1 MLTVNTNVASLN
13 AQRNLGI
20 NQQSLNQSM
29 QRLSS
34 GLRINSAADDAAGLA
49 ISSGMNAQIVS
60 MNQDVRNANDAVS
73 FTQVA
78 DGALSQIGN
87 LLTTMRSLATEAAT
101 GTVSSAQRGYL
112 NSEFGRLAAEISR
125 IASATQFNGIHM
137 LNGAVKKLTIQV
149 GTTSA
154 GYDQLSVSTAK
165 MDAVTLSVT
174 GTGHTISTA
183 ASAQGMQAKIDAA
196 LSTVNAQRANL
207 GSVQNRFQ
215 IVISNLQTSIQ
226 NTTAAMSQIQ
236 DADIAAE
243 TANLTR
249 ANILSQAGA
258 SILAQAN
265 QAPQLALK
273 LLQ

>member
-20 NQQSLNQSM
+20 NQQALNQSM

-49 ISSGMNAQIVS
+49 ISSGMNAQVVS

-101 GTVSSAQRGYL
+101 GTVSIAQRGYL
-112 NSEFGRLAAEISR
+112 NSEFGRLAAEITR

-137 LNGAVKKLTIQV
+137 LNGVTSSLVIQV

-154 GYDQLSVSTAK
+154 SYDQLTISTSK
-165 MDAVTLSVT
+165 MDATTLSVT
-174 GTGHTISTA
+174 GGIA
-183 ASAQGMQAKIDAA
+183 LASAAQQMQAQIDDA
-196 LSTVNAQRANL
+196 LSKVNAQRANL

-226 NTTAAMSQIQ
+226 NTTAAQSQIQ

>member
-13 AQRNLGI
+13 AQRNLSVS
-20 NQQSLNQSM
+20 QQSLAQSM

-49 ISSGMNAQIVS
+49 ISQGMNAQVTS

-73 FTQVA
+73 FSQVA

-87 LLTTMRSLATEAAT
+87 LLTTMRALSTEAAT
-101 GTVSSAQRGYL
+101 ATVSSAQRGYL
-112 NSEFGRLAAEISR
+112 NSEFGRMATEISR

-137 LNGAVKKLTIQV
+137 LNGATKSLIIQV

-154 GYDQLSVSTAK
+154 GYDQITISTAK
-165 MDAVTLSVT
+165 MDAGTLKVNT
-174 GTGHTISTA
+174 GINAASTA
-183 ASAQGMQAKIDAA
+183 WKMQAIIDKAM
-196 LSTVNAQRANL
+196 STVNGQRANL

-215 IVISNLQTSIQ
+215 VVISNLQTAIQ
-226 NTTAAMSQIQ
+226 NTTAAQSQIQ

-243 TANLTR
+243 TANMTR
-249 ANILSQAGA
+249 SNILVQAGA

-265 QAPQLALK
+265 QTPQLALK

>member
-13 AQRNLGI
+13 AQRNLSVS
-20 NQQSLNQSM
+20 QQALGTAM

-49 ISSGMNAQIVS
+49 ISSGMNAQVTS
-60 MNQDVRNANDAVS
+60 MNQDVRNANDAIS
-73 FTQVA
+73 YSQVA

-101 GTVSSAQRGYL
+101 GTVAQSQRSYL
-112 NSEFGRLAAEISR
+112 NSEFGHLASEITR

-137 LNGAVKKLTIQV
+137 LATSTTTTIQV

-154 GYDQLSVSTAK
+154 GYDQLKISTKTMNAT
-165 MDAVTLSVT
+165 VLSM
-174 GTGHTISTA
+174 GTGI
-183 ASAQGMQAKIDAA
+183 ASAVSAQTMQAKIDKA
-196 LSTVNAQRANL
+196 LSTVNSQRANL

-215 IVISNLQTSIQ
+215 VVVSNLQTGIQ
-226 NTTAAMSQIQ
+226 NTTAAQSQIQ

-243 TANLTR
+243 TANMTR
-249 ANILSQAGA
+249 ANILTQAGA

-265 QAPQLALK
+265 QTPQLALK
-273 LLQ
+273 LLG

>member
-20 NQQSLNQSM
+20 SQQSLSQSM

-49 ISSGMNAQIVS
+49 ISSGMNAQITS

-73 FTQVA
+73 FAQVA

-101 GTVSSAQRGYL
+101 GTVSQSQRSYL
-112 NSEFGRLAAEISR
+112 NSEFGRLASEITR

-137 LNGAVKKLTIQV
+137 LTQSTTVIIQV

-154 GYDQLSVSTAK
+154 AYDQLNIVTAS
-165 MDAVTLSVT
+165 MDATTLGVADSVA
-174 GTGHTISTA
+174 IQ
-183 ASAQGMQAKIDAA
+183 ASDNARAMQATIDTA

-215 IVISNLQTSIQ
+215 VVISNLQTSIQ

-236 DADIAAE
+236 DADVAAE

-249 ANILSQAGA
+249 ASILSQAGA

>member
-13 AQRNLGI
+13 AQRNLSI
-20 NQQSLNQSM
+20 SQQSLNQSM

-49 ISSGMNAQIVS
+49 ISSGMNAQVVS

-101 GTVSSAQRGYL
+101 GTVSSSQRNYL
-112 NSEFGRLAAEISR
+112 NSGFGRLASEITR

-137 LNGAVKKLTIQV
+137 LTTSTTVVIQV

-154 GYDQLSVSTAK
+154 AYDQLSIVTAS
-165 MDAVTLSVT
+165 MDASTLGVT
-174 GTGHTISTA
+174 GGIST
-183 ASAQGMQAKIDAA
+183 STNAQGMQALLDAA
-196 LSTVNAQRANL
+196 LGAVNAQRANL

-215 IVISNLQTSIQ
+215 VVISNLQTAIQ
-226 NTTAAMSQIQ
+226 NTTAASSQIQ

-249 ANILSQAGA
+249 SNILSQAGV

>member
-20 NQQSLNQSM
+20 NQQSLSQSM

-49 ISSGMNAQIVS
+49 ISSGMNAQIIS

-73 FTQVA
+73 FAQVA

-112 NSEFGRLAAEISR
+112 NSEFGRLAQEITR
-125 IASATQFNGIHM
+125 VASATQFNGIHM
-137 LNGAVKKLTIQV
+137 LNGSTTSLLIQV

-154 GYDQLSVSTAK
+154 SYDQLSINTAK
-165 MDAVTLSVT
+165 MDAKKLGVT
-174 GTGHTISTA
+174 GGILF
-183 ASAQGMQAKIDAA
+183 ASHGERMQALIDKA

-207 GSVQNRFQ
+207 GSIQNRFQ

-236 DADIAAE
+236 DADVAAE

>member
-13 AQRNLGI
+13 AQRNLSI
-20 NQQSLNQSM
+20 SQQSLGQAM

-49 ISSGMNAQIVS
+49 ISSGMNAQVVS

-73 FTQVA
+73 LSQTA

-87 LLTTMRSLATEAAT
+87 LLTTMRSLSTEAAT
-101 GTVSSAQRGYL
+101 GTVSQSQRSYL
-112 NSEFGRLAAEISR
+112 NSEFGRLASEITR

-137 LNGAVKKLTIQV
+137 LNGSTTSLTIQV

-154 GYDQLSVSTAK
+154 AYNQITISTAK
-165 MDAVTLSVT
+165 MDAGTLGVT
-174 GTGHTISTA
+174 GGIDSSANGA
-183 ASAQGMQAKIDAA
+183 AMQALIDTA
-196 LSTVNAQRANL
+196 LGTVNAQRANL

-215 IVISNLQTSIQ
+215 VVISNLQTAIQ
-226 NTTAAMSQIQ
+226 NTTSAQSQIQ
-236 DADIAAE
+236 DADIASE
-243 TANLTR
+243 TANMTR
-249 ANILSQAGA
+249 ANILTQAGA

-265 QAPQLALK
+265 QTPQLALK